1 MDINENENKKVKDD
15 IEFKII
21 TLGNPGVGKT
31 SIIQRFVEDDFNANQ
46 LSTLGISYSFKVIK
60 IEEKNIRLKLID
72 TGGQEKYRALAVSY
86 FRHVDVVLFVFDLNN
101 KSSFDSIQY
110 WIDLFNENNNSKNI
124 KGKYL
129 IGNKDDLVQ
138 NVDQNLI
145 DELSQNNGIEYLTT
159 SAKTK
164 YQIDALFTIIGGE
177 LYEYLKKKKNNKDE
191 SNSPKI
197 KVLAKTNVNKKKGCC

>member
-31 SIIQRFVEDDFNANQ
+31 SIIQRFVGDDFNENQ

-60 IEEKNIRLKLID
+60 IEEKNIRLNLID
-72 TGGQEKYRALAVSY
+72 TGGQEKYRSLAVSY

-110 WIDLFNENNNSKNI
+110 WINLFNENNNSKNI

-197 KVLAKTNVNKKKGCC
+197 KVLARTNVNKKKGCC

>member
-1 MDINENENKKVKDD
+1 MEEKDDDNKKGKNE
-15 IEFKII
+15 IEFKVI
-21 TLGNPGVGKT
+21 TLGNQGAGKT
-31 SIIQRFVEDDFNANQ
+31 SIINSYVNDKFDPDQI
-46 LSTLGISYSFKVIK
+46 STLGACFSFKPIEINGTNIK
-60 IEEKNIRLKLID
+60 LKFID
-72 TGGQEKYRALAVSY
+72 TGGQEKFRSLSISY